1 MANEIFYPT
10 ENHHK
15 YDYFESHHETQ
26 LKLSSHMQEIG
37 SPLVYA
43 SLDTF
48 RFGDY
53 NSLKLK

>member
-1 MANEIFYPT
+1 MTILRT
-10 ENHHK
+10 IMR
-15 YDYFESHHETQ
+15 Q
-26 LKLSSHMQEIG
+26 LKQSSHMQEIG